1 MDKHTLPTTL
11 FKTGQKMIPVPAQL
25 FTEILPRLH
34 NESQLRAT
42 LYTWYAIASKGS
54 GQRYVYL
61 SQLLTDPVL
70 LSWFTHLGGKNG
82 IRHGL
87 DLSCKEGVFL
97 QLRIDE
103 DDKILAPN
111 DESGARLITDLKADL
126 KSESVAHHNQSR
138 GSNPETDYEKTV
150 VSNVIEKY
158 ENEIGMLT
166 PVIAD
171 MIAIAEQTYPT
182 TWILEALDIAAQSN
196 ARSWKYVTAILARWK
211 NEGKNNDNEKT
222 SRFSSRQSGR
232 EQNRYDSVIR
242 KRADSDKN

>member
-1 MDKHTLPTTL
+1 LDKNTLPATL
-11 FKTGQKMIPVPAQL
+11 FKTGQKMIPFPVQL

-42 LYTWYAIASKGS
+42 LYTWYAIMSKGS

-82 IRHGL
+82 IQRGL
-87 DLSCKEGVFL
+87 DQSCREGIFL
-97 QLRIDE
+97 QLQIGE

-111 DESGARLITDLKADL
+111 DESGARLITDM

-138 GSNPETDYEKTV
+138 DSSPETNYERTV
-150 VSNVIEKY
+150 VSNVVEKY

-171 MIAIAEQTYPT
+171 MIAIAEQMYPT

-196 ARSWKYVTAILARWK
+196 ARSWKYVAAILARWK
-211 NEGKNNDNEKT
+211 NEGKNDDNEKT
-222 SRFSSRQSGR
+222 SRFSSRKSGR

-242 KRADSDKN
+242 KRADSDKS

>member
-1 MDKHTLPTTL
+1 LDKNTLPATL
-11 FKTGQKMIPVPAQL
+11 FKTGQKMIPFPVQL

-42 LYTWYAIASKGS
+42 LYTWYAIMSKGS

-82 IRHGL
+82 IQRGL
-87 DLSCKEGVFL
+87 DQSCREGIFL
-97 QLRIDE
+97 QLQIGE

-111 DESGARLITDLKADL
+111 DESGARLITDM

-138 GSNPETDYEKTV
+138 DSSPETNYERTV
-150 VSNVIEKY
+150 VSNVVEKY

-171 MIAIAEQTYPT
+171 MIAIAEQMYPT

-196 ARSWKYVTAILARWK
+196 ARSWKYVAAILARWK

-222 SRFSSRQSGR
+222 SRFSSRKSGR

-242 KRADSDKN
+242 KRADSDKS

>member
-1 MDKHTLPTTL
+1 
-11 FKTGQKMIPVPAQL
+11 MIPFPVQL

-42 LYTWYAIASKGS
+42 LYTWYAIMSKGS

-82 IRHGL
+82 IQRGL
-87 DLSCKEGVFL
+87 DQSCREGIFL
-97 QLRIDE
+97 QLQIGE

-111 DESGARLITDLKADL
+111 DESGARLITDM

-138 GSNPETDYEKTV
+138 DSSPETNYERTV
-150 VSNVIEKY
+150 VSNVVEKY

-171 MIAIAEQTYPT
+171 MIAIAEQMYPT

-196 ARSWKYVTAILARWK
+196 ARSWKYVAAILARWK

-222 SRFSSRQSGR
+222 SRFSSRKSGR

-242 KRADSDKN
+242 KRADSDKS

>member
-42 LYTWYAIASKGS
+42 LYTWYAIMSKGS

-82 IRHGL
+82 IQRGL
-87 DLSCKEGVFL
+87 DQSCREGIFL
-97 QLRIDE
+97 QLQIGE

-111 DESGARLITDLKADL
+111 DESGARLITDM

-138 GSNPETDYEKTV
+138 DSSPETNYETTV
-150 VSNVIEKY
+150 VSNVVEKY

-171 MIAIAEQTYPT
+171 MIAIAEQMYPT

-211 NEGKNNDNEKT
+211 NEGKNNDNEET
-222 SRFSSRQSGR
+222 SRFSSQQSGR
-232 EQNRYDSVIR
+232 EQNRYDSVIQ
-242 KRADSDKN
+242 KRADSDKS

>member
-1 MDKHTLPTTL
+1 MDKNTLPATL
-11 FKTGQKMIPVPAQL
+11 FKTGQKMIPFPVQL

-42 LYTWYAIASKGS
+42 LYTWYAIMSKGS

-82 IRHGL
+82 IQRGL
-87 DLSCKEGVFL
+87 DQSCREGIFL
-97 QLRIDE
+97 QLQIGE

-111 DESGARLITDLKADL
+111 DESGARLITDM

-138 GSNPETDYEKTV
+138 DSSPETNYERTV
-150 VSNVIEKY
+150 VSNVVEKY

-171 MIAIAEQTYPT
+171 MIAIAEQMYPT

-196 ARSWKYVTAILARWK
+196 ARSWKYVAAILARWK

-222 SRFSSRQSGR
+222 SRFSSRKSGR
-232 EQNRYDSVIR
+232 EQNRYDSVIQ
-242 KRADSDKN
+242 KRADSDKS

>member
-1 MDKHTLPTTL
+1 MDKHTLPATL

-70 LSWFTHLGGKNG
+70 LSWITHLGGKNG

-87 DLSCKEGVFL
+87 DLSCKEGIFL
-97 QLRIDE
+97 QLQIGE

-111 DESGARLITDLKADL
+111 DESGARLITDM
-126 KSESVAHHNQSR
+126 KSESVAHHKQSR
-138 GSNPETDYEKTV
+138 DLNPETNYERTV

-211 NEGKNNDNEKT
+211 NEGKNNGNEET

-242 KRADSDKN
+242 KRADSDKS

>member
-42 LYTWYAIASKGS
+42 LYTRYAIMSKGS

-82 IRHGL
+82 IQRGL
-87 DLSCKEGVFL
+87 DQSCREGIFL
-97 QLRIDE
+97 QLQIGE

-111 DESGARLITDLKADL
+111 DESGARLITDM

-138 GSNPETDYEKTV
+138 DSSPETNYERTV
-150 VSNVIEKY
+150 VSNVVEKY

-171 MIAIAEQTYPT
+171 MIAIAEQMYPT

-211 NEGKNNDNEKT
+211 NEGKNNDNEET
-222 SRFSSRQSGR
+222 SRFSSQQSGR
-232 EQNRYDSVIR
+232 EQNRYDSVIQ
-242 KRADSDKN
+242 KRADSDKS

>member
-1 MDKHTLPTTL
+1 MDKNTLPATL
-11 FKTGQKMIPVPAQL
+11 FKTGQKMIPFPVQL

-42 LYTWYAIASKGS
+42 LYTWYAIMSKGS

-82 IRHGL
+82 IQRGL
-87 DLSCKEGVFL
+87 DQSCREGIFL
-97 QLRIDE
+97 QLQIGE

-111 DESGARLITDLKADL
+111 DESGARLITDM

-138 GSNPETDYEKTV
+138 DSSPETNYERTV
-150 VSNVIEKY
+150 VSNVVEKY

-171 MIAIAEQTYPT
+171 MIAIAEQMYPT

-211 NEGKNNDNEKT
+211 NEGKNNDNEET
-222 SRFSSRQSGR
+222 SRFSSQQSGR
-232 EQNRYDSVIR
+232 EQNRYDSVIQ
-242 KRADSDKN
+242 KRADSDKS

>member
-82 IRHGL
+82 IQRGL
-87 DLSCKEGVFL
+87 DQSCREGIFL
-97 QLRIDE
+97 QLQIGE
-103 DDKILAPN
+103 DDKMLAPN
-111 DESGARLITDLKADL
+111 DESGARLITDM

-138 GSNPETDYEKTV
+138 DSSPETNYERTV
-150 VSNVIEKY
+150 VSNVVEKY

-211 NEGKNNDNEKT
+211 NEGKNNDNEET
-222 SRFSSRQSGR
+222 SRFSSQQSGR

-242 KRADSDKN
+242 KRADSDKS

>member
-11 FKTGQKMIPVPAQL
+11 FKTGQKMIPFPVQL

-82 IRHGL
+82 IQRGL
-87 DLSCKEGVFL
+87 DQSCREGIFL
-97 QLRIDE
+97 QLQIGE

-111 DESGARLITDLKADL
+111 DESGARLITDM

-138 GSNPETDYEKTV
+138 DSSPETNYETTV
-150 VSNVIEKY
+150 VSNVVEKY

-171 MIAIAEQTYPT
+171 MIAIAEQMYPT
-182 TWILEALDIAAQSN
+182 TWILAALDIAAQSN

-222 SRFSSRQSGR
+222 SRFSSRKSGR

-242 KRADSDKN
+242 KRADSDKS

>member
-1 MDKHTLPTTL
+1 MDKNTLPATL
-11 FKTGQKMIPVPAQL
+11 FKTGQKMIPFPVQL

-42 LYTWYAIASKGS
+42 LYTWYAIMSKGS

-82 IRHGL
+82 IQRGL
-87 DLSCKEGVFL
+87 DQSCREGIFL
-97 QLRIDE
+97 QLQIGE

-111 DESGARLITDLKADL
+111 DESGARLITDM

-138 GSNPETDYEKTV
+138 DSSPETNYERTV
-150 VSNVIEKY
+150 VSNVVEKY

-171 MIAIAEQTYPT
+171 MIAIAEQMYPT

-196 ARSWKYVTAILARWK
+196 ARSWKYVAAILARWK

-222 SRFSSRQSGR
+222 SRFSSRKSGR

-242 KRADSDKN
+242 KRADSDKS

>member
-1 MDKHTLPTTL
+1 MDKNTLPATL
-11 FKTGQKMIPVPAQL
+11 FKTGQKMIPFPVQL

-42 LYTWYAIASKGS
+42 LYTWYAIMSKGS
-54 GQRYVYL
+54 GQRYFYL

-82 IRHGL
+82 IQRGL
-87 DLSCKEGVFL
+87 DQSCREGIFL
-97 QLRIDE
+97 QLQIGE

-111 DESGARLITDLKADL
+111 DESGARLITDM

-138 GSNPETDYEKTV
+138 DSSPETNYERTV
-150 VSNVIEKY
+150 VSNVVEKY

-171 MIAIAEQTYPT
+171 MIAIAEQMYPT

-196 ARSWKYVTAILARWK
+196 ARSWKYVAAILARWK

-222 SRFSSRQSGR
+222 SRFSSRKSGR

-242 KRADSDKN
+242 KRADSDKS

>member
-1 MDKHTLPTTL
+1 MDKNTLPATL
-11 FKTGQKMIPVPAQL
+11 FKTGQKMIPFPVQL

-42 LYTWYAIASKGS
+42 LYTWYAIMSKGS

-82 IRHGL
+82 IQRGL
-87 DLSCKEGVFL
+87 DQSCREGIFL
-97 QLRIDE
+97 QLQIGE

-111 DESGARLITDLKADL
+111 DESGARLITDM

-138 GSNPETDYEKTV
+138 DSSPETNYERTV
-150 VSNVIEKY
+150 VSNVVEKY

-171 MIAIAEQTYPT
+171 MIAIAEQMYPT

-211 NEGKNNDNEKT
+211 NEGKNNDNEET
-222 SRFSSRQSGR
+222 SRFSSQQSGG
-232 EQNRYDSVIR
+232 EQNRYDSVIQ
-242 KRADSDKN
+242 KRADSDKS

>member
-1 MDKHTLPTTL
+1 
-11 FKTGQKMIPVPAQL
+11 MIPVPAQL

-42 LYTWYAIASKGS
+42 LYTWYAIMSKGS

-82 IRHGL
+82 IQRGL
-87 DLSCKEGVFL
+87 DQSCREGIFL
-97 QLRIDE
+97 QLQIGE

-111 DESGARLITDLKADL
+111 DESGARLITDM

-138 GSNPETDYEKTV
+138 DSSPETNYERTV
-150 VSNVIEKY
+150 VSNVVEKY

-171 MIAIAEQTYPT
+171 MIAIAEQMYPT

-222 SRFSSRQSGR
+222 SRFSSRKSGR

-242 KRADSDKN
+242 KRADSDKS

>member
-1 MDKHTLPTTL
+1 MDKNTLPATL
-11 FKTGQKMIPVPAQL
+11 FKTGQKMIPFPVQL

-42 LYTWYAIASKGS
+42 LYTWYAIMSKGS

-82 IRHGL
+82 IQRGL
-87 DLSCKEGVFL
+87 DLSCREGIFL
-97 QLRIDE
+97 QLQIGE

-111 DESGARLITDLKADL
+111 DESGARLITDM

-138 GSNPETDYEKTV
+138 DSSPETNYETTV
-150 VSNVIEKY
+150 VSNVVEKY

-171 MIAIAEQTYPT
+171 MIAIAEQMYPT

-196 ARSWKYVTAILARWK
+196 ARSWKYVAAILARWK

-222 SRFSSRQSGR
+222 SRFSSRKSGR

-242 KRADSDKN
+242 KRADSDKS

>member
-1 MDKHTLPTTL
+1 MDKNTLPATL
-11 FKTGQKMIPVPAQL
+11 FKTGQKMIPFPVQL

-42 LYTWYAIASKGS
+42 LYTWYAIMSKGS

-82 IRHGL
+82 IQRGL
-87 DLSCKEGVFL
+87 DQSCREGIFL
-97 QLRIDE
+97 QLQIGE

-111 DESGARLITDLKADL
+111 DESGARLITDM
-126 KSESVAHHNQSR
+126 KSESVTHHNQSR
-138 GSNPETDYEKTV
+138 DSSPETNYERTV
-150 VSNVIEKY
+150 VSNVVEKY

-171 MIAIAEQTYPT
+171 MIAIGEQMYPT
-182 TWILEALDIAAQSN
+182 TWIREALDIAAQSN
-196 ARSWKYVTAILARWK
+196 ARSWKYVAAILARWK

>member
-1 MDKHTLPTTL
+1 MDKHTLPATL

-42 LYTWYAIASKGS
+42 LYTWYAIMSKGS

-82 IRHGL
+82 IQRGL
-87 DLSCKEGVFL
+87 DQSCREGIFL
-97 QLRIDE
+97 QLQIGE

-111 DESGARLITDLKADL
+111 DESGARLITDM

-138 GSNPETDYEKTV
+138 DSSPETNYERTV
-150 VSNVIEKY
+150 VSNVVEKY

-171 MIAIAEQTYPT
+171 MIAIAEQMYPT

-196 ARSWKYVTAILARWK
+196 ARSWKYVAAILARWK

-222 SRFSSRQSGR
+222 SRFSSRKSGR

-242 KRADSDKN
+242 KRADSDKS

>member
-1 MDKHTLPTTL
+1 MDKHTLPATL

-42 LYTWYAIASKGS
+42 LYTWYAIASRGS
-54 GQRYVYL
+54 GQRYAYL

-82 IRHGL
+82 ILHGL
-87 DLSCKEGVFL
+87 DLSCREGIFL
-97 QLRIDE
+97 QLQIDE

-111 DESGARLITDLKADL
+111 DESGARLISNLKADM
-126 KSESVAHHNQSR
+126 KSELVAHRNQSR
-138 GSNPETDYEKTV
+138 GSNPRTDYEKAA
-150 VSNVIEKY
+150 VSTVIEKY
-158 ENEIGMLT
+158 ENEIGILT

-171 MIAIAEQTYPT
+171 MIAIAEQAYPT

-211 NEGKNNDNEKT
+211 NEGKNNDNEET
-222 SRFSSRQSGR
+222 SRFSSQQSGR

-242 KRADSDKN
+242 KRADSDKS